1 MPELI
6 PQHWLCPVL
15 PPLAH
20 FSECGV
26 ILNSRGGRSASPLIE
41 EGLKRQSSEFLSCF
55 TYVLFKERPEGP
67 ETVESL
73 GPRGFLIIRVNPP
86 RLYPSTTEQTWHKS
100 RITAINTEVSSQG
113 TARSRAFSHTNLI
126 RYSIFLCSL
135 IQANA

>member
-55 TYVLFKERPEGP
+55 TCVLFKERPEGP